1 MKTLGEMLRE
11 AREAQGMTQEM
22 LAYRIQ
28 MSRSAISN
36 WERDEAQPDF
46 YLLYQISELLH
57 YNFFAV
63 EDNSVANQEQNTRKM
78 RLNMPENPLIE
89 VISDENA
96 GELREGTLDFRI
108 SGSDLHGNAVE
119 FHIFAPFPSN
129 QTMIDGKYVN
139 SHSELQCSL
148 QIACCLP

>member
-1 MKTLGEMLRE
+1 MKTLGKMLCE

-22 LAYRIQ
+22 LANHIN

-46 YLLYQISELLH
+46 YTLRRISDLLH
-57 YNFFAV
+57 YDFFDVDRNTA
-63 EDNSVANQEQNTRKM
+63 ANQEQNTRKL

-96 GELREGTLDFRI
+96 CELREGTLDFRI
-108 SGSDLHGNAVE
+108 SGSDQRGNAVE
-119 FHIFAPFPSN
+119 FRISAPFSVKS
-129 QTMIDGKYVN
+129 DDD
-139 SHSELQCSL
+139 
-148 QIACCLP
+148 

>member
-1 MKTLGEMLRE
+1 MKTLGKMLCE

-22 LAYRIQ
+22 LANHIN

-46 YLLYQISELLH
+46 YTLRRISDLLH
-57 YNFFAV
+57 YDFFDVDRNTA
-63 EDNSVANQEQNTRKM
+63 ANQEQNTRKL

-96 GELREGTLDFRI
+96 CE
-108 SGSDLHGNAVE
+108 
-119 FHIFAPFPSN
+119 
-129 QTMIDGKYVN
+129 
-139 SHSELQCSL
+139 
-148 QIACCLP
+148 

>member
-22 LAYRIQ
+22 LAYHIK

-63 EDNSVANQEQNTRKM
+63 EDNSVANQERKARKL

-96 GELREGTLDFRI
+96 GELREGMLDFRI
-108 SGSDLHGNAVE
+108 SGSDQCGNAVE
-119 FHIFAPFPSN
+119 FRISAPFSVKS
-129 QTMIDGKYVN
+129 DDD
-139 SHSELQCSL
+139 
-148 QIACCLP
+148 